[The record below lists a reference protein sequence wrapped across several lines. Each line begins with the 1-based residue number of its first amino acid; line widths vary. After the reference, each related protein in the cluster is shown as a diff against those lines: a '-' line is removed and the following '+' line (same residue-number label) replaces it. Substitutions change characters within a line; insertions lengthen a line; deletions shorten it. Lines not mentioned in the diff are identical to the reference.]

1 LGLGLLKRIVF
12 ALVVT
17 LMVLAAVGW
26 NQYQSVLDLP
36 KQRLALQ
43 QPTSFTVPAGYTASR
58 LVQELSERQWLDEPL
73 KLKLLFKLQPE
84 LTKLRSGEYEIRVG
98 DTLEALLDRLIS
110 GRSVQY
116 RVTLIEGA
124 TVKEMLKSLANN
136 KQLEKTLSATD
147 AVTLSSELNLKS
159 DSAEGLFLAET
170 YYFERG
176 TSDRELLLR
185 AHRML
190 NDVLDKHWQSR
201 DEKLPLKTP
210 YEALILASIIEKE
223 TGLSSERGQIS
234 GVFIRRLNRGM
245 RLQTD
250 PTVIYGLGDRY
261 QGNLTRKHLKETTPY
276 NTYRIPALPPTPIAL
291 VGEEAIVASL
301 NPEPGKALYFVAKG
315 DGSHQF
321 SDTLEQHNRAVREY
335 QLKRRKDYRSTPEA
349 N

>member
-1 LGLGLLKRIVF
+1 MVA
-12 ALVVT
+12 ALI
-17 LMVLAAVGW
+17 GW
-26 NQYQSVLDLP
+26 SQYQTVLDLP

-43 QPTSFTVPAGYTASR
+43 QPTTFTVPNGYTASR
-58 LVQELSERQWLDEPL
+58 LIHDLAERHWLNEPL

-84 LTKLRSGEYEIRVG
+84 LTKLRSGEYEVRVG
-98 DTLEALLDRLIS
+98 DTLETLLERLTS

-116 RVTLIEGA
+116 RVTLIEGS
-124 TVKEMLKSLANN
+124 TVKEMLRTLAKNE
-136 KQLEKTLSATD
+136 QLKKTLSATD
-147 AVTLSSELNLKS
+147 AITLATELGLDVDSS
-159 DSAEGLFLAET
+159 EGLFLAET
-170 YYFERG
+170 FYFERG
-176 TSDRELLLR
+176 TTDRELLLR
-185 AHRML
+185 AHRQL
-190 NDVLDKHWQSR
+190 NELLEEHWQSR
-201 DEKLPLKTP
+201 DVNLPLKSP

-250 PTVIYGLGDRY
+250 PTVIYGLGECY
-261 QGNLTRKHLKETTPY
+261 QGNLTRKHLKESTPY

-291 VGEEAIVASL
+291 VGEEAIEAAL
-301 NPEPGKALYFVAKG
+301 NPETGTSLYFVAKG

>member
-1 LGLGLLKRIVF
+1 
-12 ALVVT
+12 
-17 LMVLAAVGW
+17 MVLTLIGW
-26 NQYQSVLDLP
+26 SQYQSVLDLP
-36 KQRLALQ
+36 KQRLSLQ
-43 QPTSFTVPAGYTASR
+43 QPTTLTIPTGYTASR
-58 LVQELSERQWLDEPL
+58 LIQELSERHWLDEPF

-98 DTLEALLDRLIS
+98 DTLKTLLERLIS

-124 TVKEMLKSLANN
+124 TVKEMLDSLADNP
-136 KQLEKTLSATD
+136 QLEKTLSATD
-147 AVTLSSELNLKS
+147 AISLSAELGLS
-159 DSAEGLFLAET
+159 ADSAEGLFLAET

-176 TSDRELLLR
+176 TTDRELLLR
-185 AHRML
+185 AHKML
-190 NDVLDKHWQSR
+190 NEVLNKHWQSR
-201 DEKLPLKTP
+201 DLTLPLNSP
-210 YEALILASIIEKE
+210 YEALTLASIIEKE

-250 PTVIYGLGDRY
+250 PTVIYGLGERY
-261 QGNLTRKHLKETTPY
+261 QGNLTRKHLREATPY
-276 NTYRIPALPPTPIAL
+276 NTYTIPALPPTPIAL
-291 VGEEAIVASL
+291 VGEEAIVAAI

>member
-1 LGLGLLKRIVF
+1 MLKRTVIVF
-12 ALVVT
+12 VAFF
-17 LMVLAAVGW
+17 MVLASVGW
-26 NQYQSVLDLP
+26 SQYQSVLDLP

-43 QPTSFTVPAGYTASR
+43 QPTTLTVPTGYTASR
-58 LVQELSERQWLDEPL
+58 LVQELSDRHWLDEPF

-84 LTKLRSGEYEIRVG
+84 LTKLRSGEYEVRVG
-98 DTLEALLDRLIS
+98 DTLETLLDRLIS

-124 TVKEMLKSLANN
+124 TVKEMLASLADNEL
-136 KQLEKTLSATD
+136 LEKTLSATD
-147 AVTLSSELNLKS
+147 AASLSTELGLNV
-159 DSAEGLFLAET
+159 DSSEGLFLAET

-176 TSDRELLLR
+176 TTDKELLLR

-201 DEKLPLKTP
+201 DITLPLESS

-250 PTVIYGLGDRY
+250 PTVIYGLGERY
-261 QGNLTRKHLKETTPY
+261 QGNLTRKHLKESTPY

-291 VGEEAIVASL
+291 VGEDAIVAAL

>member
-1 LGLGLLKRIVF
+1 
-12 ALVVT
+12 
-17 LMVLAAVGW
+17 MVLASVGW
-26 NQYQSVLDLP
+26 SQYQSVLDLP

-43 QPTSFTVPAGYTASR
+43 QPTTLTVPTGYTASR
-58 LVQELSERQWLDEPL
+58 LVQELSDRHWLDEPF
-73 KLKLLFKLQPE
+73 KLKLLFKLHPE
-84 LTKLRSGEYEIRVG
+84 LTKLRSGEYEVRVG
-98 DTLEALLDRLIS
+98 DTLETLLDRLIS

-124 TVKEMLKSLANN
+124 TVKEMLASLADNEL
-136 KQLEKTLSATD
+136 LEKTLSATD
-147 AVTLSSELNLKS
+147 AASLSTELGLNV
-159 DSAEGLFLAET
+159 DSSEGLFLAET

-176 TSDRELLLR
+176 TTDKELLLR

-201 DEKLPLKTP
+201 DKTLPLESS

-261 QGNLTRKHLKETTPY
+261 QGNLTRKHLKEATPY

-291 VGEEAIVASL
+291 VGEEAIVAAL